1 MQFETTRF
9 LSVALE
15 QMQAS
20 DGAAREALEATGL
33 LSAEE
38 ITLIIGRRKRAA
50 ARAAIAASLENT
62 SLLPTQKKPA
72 EKRELTAVERNLL
85 PPPSPGTV
93 KREAVAEA
101 EDRLSATLAKLALAP
116 SNAQSP
122 EALRVGTAV
131 SFKLSDGSVHCGVV
145 EKFHCEGEAY
155 SLVEDGTGIRWQNHP
170 ARSLKARKSAA
181 KKPIAIDADADLSFL
196 TPAQRQKF
204 VENEALDCL
213 ALLDDEDLED
223 LLEGDAAAKASFRFR
238 YPDPSPATDAAGT
251 TTNNPEPATTRAPVR
266 FEVADEV
273 PPPEPPPPPV
283 PLPAEAPLPTKIPE
297 RPVLRVVVD
306 ANIVLDAND
315 LTPAYL
321 LQDCGAVRIVLPL
334 RVAKELDGLKN
345 NSDPEISRRARRA
358 NAFFSDPYIR
368 RQPWLELEK
377 GSSGARDRTAD
388 EEILDCAI
396 TAQRKEDGTTVLCT
410 RDKNLRLRA
419 AHADV
424 KALDLVEARAMAHSR
439 DVSWRR
445 AYGHILPDSRYD
457 DAARYAYLKNY
468 GS

>member
-1 MQFETTRF
+1 MQP
-9 LSVALE
+9 
-15 QMQAS
+15 S

-38 ITLIIGRRKRAA
+38 ICLIIGRRKRAA
-50 ARAAIAASLENT
+50 SRAAVAAALENT

-101 EDRLSATLAKLALAP
+101 EDRLSAMLAKLALTP
-116 SNAQSP
+116 SNAQTP

-131 SFKLSDGSVHCGVV
+131 SFKLSDGSLHCGVV
-145 EKFHCEGEAY
+145 EKVNGEGEAY

-181 KKPIAIDADADLSFL
+181 KPVATDADAVLSFL

-213 ALLDDEDLED
+213 ALLDDEDLDD
-223 LLEGDAAAKASFRFR
+223 LLAGDAAAKASFRFR
-238 YPDPSPATDAAGT
+238 YPDPSQAADAAGT

-266 FEVADEV
+266 FEVADEIA
-273 PPPEPPPPPV
+273 PPEPPPPPE
-283 PLPAEAPLPTKIPE
+283 PLPAEAPLPTKIPQ
-297 RPVLRVVVD
+297 RPLLRVVVD

-345 NSDPEISRRARRA
+345 NSDPDLARRARRG

-396 TAQRKEDGTTVLCT
+396 AAQRKEDGTTVLCT

-424 KALDLVEARAMAHSR
+424 KSLDLVEARAMAHSR

-445 AYGHILPDSRYD
+445 AYGHILPDRYD
-457 DAARYAYLKNY
+457 DAARYAYLRNY
-468 GS
+468 